1 MENKEQTIA
10 ELSQSLERRKR
21 WFDRLQHQYAVLD
34 AEAEELR
41 QKVGELSRE
50 RDSLLGDITKLKAR
64 VAELEAQ
71 IPQPPDIILP

>member
-41 QKVGELSRE
+41 QKVEELSRE